1 MFSQALWGF
10 KPGWVA
16 GLRWEYATADGDTA
30 TDPLR
35 DTRKRLS
42 PNLTWYPTEF
52 SKLRLQ
58 YNRDRAEHLADKTAD
73 SIWLQVEF
81 NLGAHMAHVF

>member
-1 MFSQALWGF
+1 
-10 KPGWVA
+10 VA

-30 TDPLR
+30 SDPLR

-42 PNLTWYPTEF
+42 PNLTWYTTEY

-58 YNRDRAEHLADKTAD
+58 YNRDRAEHLVDKNAD
-73 SIWLQVEF
+73 SLWLQVEF
-81 NLGAHMAHVF
+81 NLGSHAAHVF